1 MSRYGKFLPIIFS
14 AFPLVFLLGEIWSH
28 PECTSAWLSM
38 RILAGKLLLSGKE
51 LYVDFWD
58 WSQPAAI
65 ALISVSL
72 RLREGLESILSLVT
86 SADGGIAP
94 TLKFF
99 FLPEVF
105 VPLAFFLVAIISFAL
120 TARLFCYS
128 NEATKPHRSPL
139 LLAFSLSL
147 LITRFDFGDL
157 QCLLLFGILP
167 WIVLRVN
174 TAQGMSCPRILSV
187 LTGIFAGIAAC
198 VEAWYVLFFLALEL
212 ALFVLERR
220 KKYVFSIETGTFLVT
235 CLAYLGFLLQLP
247 AVQYEVFWRATMPLR
262 FMQCTVPNTE
272 IYGPNSS
279 PHRLDVFCGAAL
291 AMVLPFL
298 FKSKDTLLILL
309 ANLCIFGVFDYIWQ
323 NDGLSHG
330 LILSIFSTTA
340 LVLMYGF
347 KAFDQL
353 QAKTATFAWP
363 ANSHILL
370 LAVISVLGGLL
381 FSRALQ
387 ADRQALALISV
398 AGKEK
403 DLSTVEDS
411 VERYSKRG
419 QKVAVVSDFPQPSYP
434 LLLTYDRQP
443 AFYTL
448 NFSAYRLLATAKLSA
463 ADTYLSGFNKRICA
477 DAAAALSSG
486 EVPLVLVAKN
496 FEPYLQ
502 TAPDV
507 KEALAQNYQGKDN
520 SVYLSADNRQPHE
533 FVGLNWEFATY
544 QNGKLK

>member
-1 MSRYGKFLPIIFS
+1 M
-14 AFPLVFLLGEIWSH
+14 
-28 PECTSAWLSM
+28 
-38 RILAGKLLLSGKE
+38 AGKLLLSGKE

-65 ALISVSL
+65 ALVSVSL
-72 RLREGLESILSLVT
+72 RLREGLESLLNLVA

-94 TLKFF
+94 ILRFLL
-99 FLPEVF
+99 LPEVF

-128 NEATKPHRSPL
+128 NESTKPHRAPL
-139 LLAFSLSL
+139 LLSFSLSL

-174 TAQGMSCPRILSV
+174 TAQGMSTPRILSI
-187 LTGIFAGIAAC
+187 LTGVFAGIAAC
-198 VEAWYVLFFLALEL
+198 VEAWFVLFFLALEI
-212 ALFVLERR
+212 ALLVLERR
-220 KKYVFSIETGTFLVT
+220 KKSILSIETGTFLVT

-291 AMVLPFL
+291 AMALPFL
-298 FKSKDTLLILL
+298 SKTKEALPLLVGNLTL
-309 ANLCIFGVFDYIWQ
+309 FGLVDYIWQ

-330 LILSIFSTTA
+330 LVLSIFGATA

-347 KAFDQL
+347 RAFDQL
-353 QAKTATFAWP
+353 QAKTAAFVWP
-363 ANSHILL
+363 TNSRVWL
-370 LAVISVLGGLL
+370 LASVSVLGGLL

-387 ADRQALALISV
+387 ADRQALALVSV

-403 DLSTVEDS
+403 NLSTVEES
-411 VERYSKRG
+411 VEKYSKRG
-419 QKVAVVSDFPQPSYP
+419 QKVAVVSDVPQPSYP

-448 NFSAYRLLATAKLSA
+448 NFSAYRLLATAQINPGE
-463 ADTYLSGFNKRICA
+463 TYLTAFNKRICA
-477 DAAAALSSG
+477 DAAAVLTSG

-502 TAPDV
+502 AAPDV
-507 KEALAQNYQGKDN
+507 NEALAQNYQGKEN

-544 QNGKLK
+544 QNGKAK